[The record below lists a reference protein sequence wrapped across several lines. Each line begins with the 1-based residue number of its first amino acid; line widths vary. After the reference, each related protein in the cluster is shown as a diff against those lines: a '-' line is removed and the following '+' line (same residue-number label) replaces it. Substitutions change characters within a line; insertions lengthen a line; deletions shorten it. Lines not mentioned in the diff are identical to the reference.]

1 MVQAW
6 NKKAWK
12 ISKAVHCREAEMNGK
27 PSAVAEPGPDNAEAQ
42 RSIAETAIR
51 NRNTF

>member
-12 ISKAVHCREAEMNGK
+12 ISKAVHCRKAEMNCK
-27 PSAVAEPGPDNAEAQ
+27 PRAVSEPAQDYAEAQ